1 MEFFNTIIQTLTTP
15 NEWMTNVICSPL
27 IIVEAII
34 GMLLFT
40 TILNIKVS
48 MKQKVLYV
56 IIISILSLINRF
68 FVPNPFATIVSLL
81 LSPLLVVLL
90 FKASILKGI
99 LAQIIPFVISVLVET
114 LVSKFYFLLFGTSFY
129 DAVYTPILRL
139 VIMLIIYLVMFII
152 YILCKKLSLNISSLD
167 VLDRRSKTLLII
179 NSLLGILSIGMQY
192 YLIGFY
198 SDNLP
203 LFITLFS
210 TLSLLVYFIISFYS
224 VTRTTKLELAK
235 QDLEET
241 KLYNKTLQIL
251 HDNIRCF
258 KHDFNNIIQAIGGY
272 IQSEDIEGLKKYYK
286 QILED
291 CHKENNLA
299 VLSPQV
305 INNPAI
311 YSILASKYHL
321 ADSKGITIRFDI
333 LLDLNTLHMKIYEF
347 TRILGILLDN
357 AIEASSECDEKI
369 INMVIRDEEKKH
381 RQILYIENTYNNK
394 DVDTEK
400 IYEKAFTTK
409 PNNTGLGLWE
419 VRKILNRNTNLNLFT
434 SKNDKFFSQQLEIYN
449 EKDNR

>member
-27 IIVEAII
+27 IIVEMYVS
-34 GMLLFT
+34 MLLFT
-40 TILNIKVS
+40 TILDIKCTF
-48 MKQKVLYV
+48 KQKIIYVLSTSIICIITRFLFPSPYGTIIN
-56 IIISILSLINRF
+56 IIIYPLFVF
-68 FVPNPFATIVSLL
+68 FI
-81 LSPLLVVLL
+81 
-90 FKASILKGI
+90 FKAGLLKSIV
-99 LAQIIPFVISVLVET
+99 AQIIPLVITVLIEPIISKLYLLFFDFSISVSLI
-114 LVSKFYFLLFGTSFY
+114 
-129 DAVYTPILRL
+129 TPINRL
-139 VIMLIIYLVMFII
+139 SVMLLVYLVMILV
-152 YILCKKLSLNISSLD
+152 YLLCKKLNLNISSID
-167 VLDRRSKTLLII
+167 IIDRKSKILLITNAI
-179 NSLLGILSIGMQY
+179 LGILSIIMQY
-192 YLIGFY
+192 YLVNFY
-198 SDNLP
+198 SDRLP
-203 LFITLFS
+203 LLITIFS
-210 TLSLLVYFIISFYS
+210 TLTLLIYFVISIYS
-224 VTRTTKLELAK
+224 ITRTTKLELTK

-241 KLYNKTLQIL
+241 RLYNKTLTIL

-291 CHKENNLA
+291 CNKENNLA
-299 VLSPQV
+299 VLSPEV

-321 ADSKGITIRFDI
+321 ADSKGITIHFDI
-333 LLDLNTLHMKIYEF
+333 LLDLNTLNMKIYEF

-381 RQILYIENTYNNK
+381 RQVLYIENTYNNK

-419 VRKILNRNTNLNLFT
+419 VRKILNKNTNLNLFT

-449 EKDNR
+449 LKDNR

>member
-1 MEFFNTIIQTLTTP
+1 MEFFNNIIQTLTTP
-15 NEWMTNVICSPL
+15 NEWMTNLICSPL
-27 IIVEAII
+27 VFLEVYIS
-34 GMLLFT
+34 MLLFT
-40 TILNIKVS
+40 TILNIKRSGKASVT
-48 MKQKVLYV
+48 YV
-56 IIISILSLINRF
+56 ITLSIITLISRFFIANPYGTFFSILFTLLCVKFIFKISF
-68 FVPNPFATIVSLL
+68 F
-81 LSPLLVVLL
+81 
-90 FKASILKGI
+90 KSII
-99 LAQIIPFVISVLVET
+99 AQIIPFIISVLIET
-114 LVSKFYFLLFGTSFY
+114 LISKIYFLCFNTSFY
-129 DAVYTPILRL
+129 DAVYTPIFR
-139 VIMLIIYLVMFII
+139 LIIMCFIYFVMFII
-152 YILCKKLSLNISSLD
+152 YLVCQKFCLNISSLD
-167 VLDRRSKTLLII
+167 ILDKHSKILLII
-179 NSLLGILSIGMQY
+179 NSILGILSIGMQY

-203 LFITLFS
+203 LSITLFS
-210 TLSLLVYFIISFYS
+210 TFTLLIYFVISFYS
-224 VTRTTKLELAK
+224 ITRTTKLELAR

-251 HDNIRCF
+251 HDNMRCF

-272 IQSEDIEGLKKYYK
+272 IQSEDIDGLKKYYK

-299 VLSPQV
+299 VLSPKV

-321 ADSKGITIRFDI
+321 ADSKGITIHFDI
-333 LLDLNTLHMKIYEF
+333 LLDLNTLNMKIYEF

-369 INMVIRDEEKKH
+369 INMVIKNEENKH
-381 RQILYIENTYNNK
+381 RQILYIENTYTNK
-394 DVDTEK
+394 DVDTDK

-409 PNNTGLGLWE
+409 PHNTGLGLWE

-449 EKDNR
+449 LKDSR

>member
-27 IIVEAII
+27 IIVEMYVS
-34 GMLLFT
+34 MLLFT
-40 TILNIKVS
+40 TILDIKCTF
-48 MKQKVLYV
+48 KQKIIYVLSTSIICIITRFLFPSPYGTIIN
-56 IIISILSLINRF
+56 IIIYPLFVF
-68 FVPNPFATIVSLL
+68 FI
-81 LSPLLVVLL
+81 
-90 FKASILKGI
+90 FKAGLLKSIV
-99 LAQIIPFVISVLVET
+99 AQIIPLVITVLIEPIISKLYLLFFDFSISVSLI
-114 LVSKFYFLLFGTSFY
+114 
-129 DAVYTPILRL
+129 TPINRL
-139 VIMLIIYLVMFII
+139 SVMLLVYLVMILV
-152 YILCKKLSLNISSLD
+152 YLLCKKLNLNISSID
-167 VLDRRSKTLLII
+167 IIDRKSKILLITNAI
-179 NSLLGILSIGMQY
+179 LGILSIIMQY
-192 YLIGFY
+192 YLVNFY
-198 SDNLP
+198 SDRLP
-203 LFITLFS
+203 LLITIFS
-210 TLSLLVYFIISFYS
+210 TLTLLIYFVISIYS
-224 VTRTTKLELAK
+224 ITRTTKLELTK

-241 KLYNKTLQIL
+241 RLYNKTLTIL

-291 CHKENNLA
+291 CNKENNLA
-299 VLSPQV
+299 VLSPEV

-321 ADSKGITIRFDI
+321 ADSKGITIHFDI
-333 LLDLNTLHMKIYEF
+333 LLDLNTLNMKIYEF

-381 RQILYIENTYNNK
+381 RQVLYIENTYSNK

-419 VRKILNRNTNLNLFT
+419 VRKILTRNTNLNLFT
-434 SKNDKFFSQQLEIYN
+434 SKNDEFFSQQLEIYN
-449 EKDNR
+449 QKDNR

>member
-1 MEFFNTIIQTLTTP
+1 MEFFNNIIQTLTTP
-15 NEWMTNVICSPL
+15 NEWMTNLICSPL
-27 IIVEAII
+27 IIVEMYVS
-34 GMLLFT
+34 MLLFT
-40 TILNIKVS
+40 TILDIKCTF
-48 MKQKVLYV
+48 KQKAIYV
-56 IIISILSLINRF
+56 IVTSIICVITRFAFPSPYGTIINMILYPVL
-68 FVPNPFATIVSLL
+68 
-81 LSPLLVVLL
+81 VLL
-90 FKASILKGI
+90 IFKASVLKSI
-99 LAQIIPFVISVLVET
+99 VAQIIPFIITVLIEPIVAK
-114 LVSKFYFLLFGTSFY
+114 LYFILFNLSFSLSLI
-129 DAVYTPILRL
+129 TPIYRL
-139 VIMLIIYLVMFII
+139 SIMILVYLSMFLVF
-152 YILCKKLSLNISSLD
+152 ILCKKLHFNISSID
-167 VLDRRSKTLLII
+167 IIDRKSKILLSI
-179 NSLLGILSIGMQY
+179 NAILGILSIIMQY
-192 YLIGFY
+192 YLVNFY

-203 LFITLFS
+203 LLITIFS
-210 TLSLLVYFIISFYS
+210 TLTLLIYFVISFYS

-251 HDNIRCF
+251 HDNMRCF

-272 IQSEDIEGLKKYYK
+272 IQSEDIDGLKKYYK

-299 VLSPQV
+299 VLSPKV

-321 ADSKGITIRFDI
+321 ADSKGITIHFDI
-333 LLDLNTLHMKIYEF
+333 LLDLNTLNMKIYEF

-369 INMVIRDEEKKH
+369 INMVIKNEENKH
-381 RQILYIENTYNNK
+381 RQILYIENTYTNK
-394 DVDTEK
+394 DVDTDK

-409 PNNTGLGLWE
+409 PHNTGLGLWE

-449 EKDNR
+449 LKDSR